1 MYIQPE
7 REPREPLS
15 IPSNYSGNAFRQA
28 PREQALPK
36 VPPVTENVSE
46 PMPPPPPPPLPP
58 DEAVE
63 ASAQVDCAEKPRG
76 LRERFPLLSSLLPP
90 ARSEHKRGGVL
101 PEWAL
106 IGAVILL
113 FLWEDTENDILP
125 FLLLLLLWD

>member
-1 MYIQPE
+1 MYVRNQNVGRRVRP
-7 REPREPLS
+7 PD
-15 IPSNYSGNAFRQA
+15 NYSGNAFRQA
-28 PREQALPK
+28 QREQALPE
-36 VPPVTENVSE
+36 VTPVTENVSE
-46 PMPPPPPPPLPP
+46 PTPPPLPP

-63 ASAQVDCAEKPRG
+63 ASAQADCAEKPRG